1 MWEHVT
7 MAAGGSSCFFYVVLV
22 VVLIVMGY
30 VRMKMEQVAGEQ
42 RKAGPRRPVRPE
54 VPQSE
59 IEVEEPGRRLPPRPR
74 APLRPPQPQRQVPRP
89 PVVWEAPAPRR
100 PERPQPVARPQP
112 SAQRPA
118 APTARPPQDR
128 RVTTA
133 PIPDH
138 GEPAAKELARI
149 ASKPSPIAAAPEAK
163 VGAAPAA
170 GKLDVPPSSP
180 AAEVRRPIAHLLG
193 LSPPDLQRAFIFSEI
208 FAPPLALREEQKLF

>member
-30 VRMKMEQVAGEQ
+30 LRMKMEQAASEQ
-42 RKAGPRRPVRPE
+42 RKAGPKRPVRPE

-128 RVTTA
+128 SA
-133 PIPDH
+133 PVAPPPAR
-138 GEPAAKELARI
+138 GEPAGQDRGRI
-149 ASKPSPIAAAPEAK
+149 ASTLSSMAASDMKAMTTPAPSRPDARP
-163 VGAAPAA
+163 
-170 GKLDVPPSSP
+170 LP
-180 AAEVRRPIAHLLG
+180 AAEIRRPVVRLVG
-193 LSPPDLQRAFIFSEI
+193 LRPGDLQRAFIFSEI
-208 FAPPLALREEQKLF
+208 FAPPLALREAQKLF